1 METHGS
7 RSRPLFLVAD
17 DDQSMLLLLRA
28 ALEQADFDMIEAMD
42 SSQALEAFIRFRPDL
57 SC

>member
-1 METHGS
+1 METQVS

-28 ALEQADFDMIEAMD
+28 ALEQVDFDVIEAMD
-42 SSQALEAFIRFRPDL
+42 SSQALEAFTRFRPDL